1 MGRISEE
8 NYANVGSTYTPNTS
22 DLFVLETTNGTRTI
36 SSDKVVNPY
45 SKTELDASFK
55 NPYSKTELDNK
66 FSGTEKF
73 SVLEYAAELSTAND
87 PQTVYRG
94 PVAKPG
100 AIQSMSTVFVST
112 ITNKEAQLGIIPD
125 GSIVVRTRTKLQN
138 NTWGSWSNWGPIGT
152 TDNIENSAITNDKL
166 AFEAVDTDEM
176 VDGAVTLPKLGS
188 DVMETGVVNTY
199 IVEGGEG
206 SAYTALGEYVLIGGK
221 CILSVEA
228 KCTRSEVLNQFA
240 LPVPASR
247 KSCMVTTDYWPS
259 VAINPKMFYI
269 KADGSECYIKASDGS
284 ALNRASIYFT
294 IIYSYDPNA

>member
-1 MGRISEE
+1 MGRIDDYS
-8 NYANVGSTYTPNTS
+8 NVGSTYTPNTS

-73 SVLEYAAELSTAND
+73 SVLEYAADLSTADD

-100 AIQSMSTVFVST
+100 AIQLMSTVFASA

-138 NTWGSWSNWGPIGT
+138 NTWGSWSNWNPIGT
-152 TDNIENSAITNDKL
+152 TDNIENGAITTEKL
-166 AFEAVDTDEM
+166 DFEAVDTDAII
-176 VDGAVTLPKLGS
+176 DGAVTLPKLGS
-188 DVMETGVVNTY
+188 DVMETGVVDTY
-199 IVEGGEG
+199 VVEGGEG
-206 SAYTALGEYVLIGGK
+206 STYTVLGEYVLIGGK

-228 KCTRSEVLNQFA
+228 KCTQSEALNRFA

-247 KSCMVTTDYWPS
+247 NSYIITTASWPS
-259 VAINPKMFYI
+259 ATTNPKMFYI
-269 KADGSECYIKASDGS
+269 RTNGSECYIRCSDGS
-284 ALNRASIYFT
+284 ALNRSSVFFT
-294 IIYSYDPNA
+294 LIYSYDPNA